1 MGRGGRGT
9 KTTRKRSGLA
19 QRPPGHIQQYG
30 AQTLH
35 ARAHAWYDRDAHW
48 LSLGYSEADA
58 ATKRRVVNWCW
69 VVFVAL
75 TAVMV
80 AASRTFEARGD
91 APHFSSFRCL
101 SSLGLAAAV
110 CYALVTDAYRNPP
123 SLEGSPSHACGRW
136 LGPYAYFTKHALTIQ
151 CVHHCLSFAGEATLD
166 PQLLV
171 MTHAFACFAAV
182 VGIALTVL
190 FLKLNWF
197 EPKWRKEVLEAT
209 NQRGVNFTEI
219 TLVSHL
225 PPLPVAILDCFLAKR
240 PGVFPLDMRNVM
252 NVALFASCY
261 CGFYV
266 VLTLMNYKL
275 VGRYPYP
282 FMRALKRPW
291 HWLAFL
297 VGLLVLANL
306 VILPLTFALL
316 AANPT

>member
-9 KTTRKRSGLA
+9 KTTRKRGLA

-30 AQTLH
+30 AQALQ

-58 ATKRRVVNWCW
+58 ATKRRIVNWCW

-91 APHFSSFRCL
+91 APRFSSFRCL

-151 CVHHCLSFAGEATLD
+151 CVHLCLSFAGEATLD
-166 PQLLV
+166 AQLLV

-219 TLVSHL
+219 TL
-225 PPLPVAILDCFLAKR
+225 A
-240 PGVFPLDMRNVM
+240 
-252 NVALFASCY
+252 
-261 CGFYV
+261 
-266 VLTLMNYKL
+266 
-275 VGRYPYP
+275 
-282 FMRALKRPW
+282 RARRR
-291 HWLAFL
+291 
-297 VGLLVLANL
+297 GG
-306 VILPLTFALL
+306 TFAPRDGRSSKRRLKWNGRERL
-316 AANPT
+316 SHPFFHPRSRTSSASPRRSSTASSLKGPGSIPSRPRPCSR